1 MSALPLSDVQPFSR
15 RGVCP
20 ALSAPMQTGDGLL
33 SRVAFTG
40 YVYPQDFITLCAL
53 ATRHGNGLVD
63 ITARGG
69 LQFRGLTA
77 QSATGLERDVLQLGL
92 PIRQGLAVETSPLVG
107 VDQTAIAD
115 TRNIVSRIRLSAE
128 KLGLHDRL
136 AAKMSVILDGGG
148 HVSLSDLLA
157 DIRLR
162 AVTLSGE
169 IFWQLTLGGS
179 ENKALRAG
187 LLRQEHA
194 ASVVIDLLSHLAT
207 IGPDARGR
215 DLDLAT
221 VRTVCDERLLDRD
234 LDDASRCVV
243 DLPYGLMPLG
253 DGFFAAG
260 LAPAFGQIS
269 ADVLASLF
277 QQATNLG
284 LENVR
289 PGPSHSLIFCG
300 READCRELL
309 AYAATAGFM
318 TMARDPRSAIAVC
331 PGAPAC
337 GSAFMPTHALADHAA
352 AECSSILDGS
362 FTLHL
367 SGCAKGCAH
376 PSPALLA
383 FHGRAEGLAF
393 GLSARVGD
401 PPTAVLPIGAQKA
414 ALSRLAQLY
423 EKEHKPGENARAFF
437 SRLGSETVS
446 ALLQQDN

>member
-1 MSALPLSDVQPFSR
+1 MSALPLSDIQPFSR

-40 YVYPQDFITLCAL
+40 YVSPKDFVTLCTL

-69 LQFRGLTA
+69 LQFRGLTT
-77 QSATGLERDVLQLGL
+77 QSAIGLERDVLQLGL
-92 PIRQGLAVETSPLVG
+92 PIRQGLALETSPLAG
-107 VDQTAIAD
+107 VDQTALAD

-128 KLGLHDRL
+128 KLGLHDKL
-136 AAKMSVILDGGG
+136 AAKMSVIVDGGG
-148 HVSLSDLLA
+148 HVCLRDLLA
-157 DIRLR
+157 DIRLK
-162 AVTLSGE
+162 AVPLDDGV
-169 IFWQLTLGGS
+169 FWQLILGGT
-179 ENKALRAG
+179 EDKALKAG

-194 ASVVIDLLSHLAT
+194 ASIAIDLLSYLAT

-221 VRTVCDERLLDRD
+221 VRVACGERLLDQD
-234 LDDASRCVV
+234 VDVV
-243 DLPYGLMPLG
+243 QRVAHLPYGLMALG
-253 DGFFAAG
+253 DGFFAVG
-260 LAPAFGQIS
+260 LAPAFGQMS
-269 ADVLASLF
+269 ADLLASLF
-277 QQATNLG
+277 QQATILG
-284 LENVR
+284 LANVR

-300 READCRELL
+300 READCRDLL
-309 AYAATAGFM
+309 DYAAGTGFV
-318 TMARDPRSAIAVC
+318 TMARDPRSAIATC

-337 GSAFMPTHALADHAA
+337 GSASMPTHTLAEYAA
-352 AECSSILDGS
+352 AECASILDGS

-383 FHGRAEGLAF
+383 FHGTAEGLAF
-393 GLSARVGD
+393 GVSARVSDTPG
-401 PPTAVLPIGAQKA
+401 AILPYGQQKA

-437 SRLGSETVS
+437 SRLGTETVS

>member
-1 MSALPLSDVQPFSR
+1 MSALPLSDIQPFAR

-20 ALSAPMQTGDGLL
+20 ALSVPMQTGDGLL

-40 YVYPQDFITLCAL
+40 YVSPQDFVTLCAL

-92 PIRQGLAVETSPLVG
+92 PIRQGLAVETSPLAG
-107 VDQTAIAD
+107 IDQTAIAD

-128 KLGLHDRL
+128 KLDLHDRL
-136 AAKMSVILDGGG
+136 AAKMSFIVDGGG
-148 HVSLSDLLA
+148 HVILGDLLA
-157 DIRLR
+157 DIRLN
-162 AVTLSGE
+162 AVTLDDG
-169 IFWQLTLGGS
+169 IFWQLMLGGA

-194 ASVVIDLLSHLAT
+194 ACVVIDLLSHLAT

-221 VRTVCDERLLDRD
+221 VRTVCGERLLDHD
-234 LDDASRCVV
+234 V
-243 DLPYGLMPLG
+243 DVAPRVAQLPYGLMPLG

-269 ADVLASLF
+269 AEMLASLF
-277 QQATNLG
+277 QKAAVLG
-284 LENVR
+284 LANVR

-309 AYAATAGFM
+309 AYAATAGFV

-352 AECSSILDGS
+352 AECGSILDGS

-401 PPTAVLPIGAQKA
+401 PPTAILPIGAQKA

-423 EKEHKPGENARAFF
+423 EKEHKPGENARTFF

>member
-1 MSALPLSDVQPFSR
+1 MSALPLSEIQPFSR

-40 YVYPQDFITLCAL
+40 YVSPQDFATLCTL
-53 ATRHGNGLVD
+53 ASRYGNGLVD

-77 QSATGLERDVLQLGL
+77 QSATELERDVLQLGL
-92 PIRQGLAVETSPLVG
+92 PIRQGLAVETSPLAG
-107 VDQTAIAD
+107 IDQTAIAD
-115 TRNIVSRIRLSAE
+115 TRHIVSRIRMSAE

-136 AAKMSVILDGGG
+136 AAKMSVIVDGGG
-148 HVSLSDLLA
+148 HVSLGDLLA
-157 DIRLR
+157 DIRLK
-162 AVTLSGE
+162 AVTLNGE
-169 IFWQLTLGGS
+169 IFWQLMLGAA
-179 ENKALRAG
+179 ETKALKAG

-194 ASVVIDLLSHLAT
+194 APVVIDLLSHLAT

-215 DLDLAT
+215 DLDLST
-221 VRTVCDERLLDRD
+221 VRAVCAERLLDHD
-234 LDDASRCVV
+234 V
-243 DLPYGLMPLG
+243 DFSPQIAPLPYGLMALG
-253 DGFFAAG
+253 DGFFAVG

-269 ADVLASLF
+269 AVSLASLF
-277 QQATNLG
+277 QQATVLG
-284 LENVR
+284 VANVR

-300 READCRELL
+300 READCEALL
-309 AYAATAGFM
+309 ACAATAGFV

-337 GSAFMPTHALADHAA
+337 GSAFMPTHTLADHAA
-352 AECSSILDGS
+352 TECAALLDGS

-383 FHGRAEGLAF
+383 FHGSAEGLAF

-401 PPTAVLPIGAQKA
+401 PPTAILPIDAQKA

-423 EKEHKPGENARAFF
+423 EKEHKPGETARTFF
-437 SRLGSETVS
+437 SRLGTETVS
-446 ALLQQDN
+446 AVLQQDN

>member
-1 MSALPLSDVQPFSR
+1 MSALPLSDIQPFSR

-40 YVYPQDFITLCAL
+40 YVSPQDFVTLCAL

-77 QSATGLERDVLQLGL
+77 QSASGLERDVLKLGL
-92 PIRQGLAVETSPLVG
+92 PIRQGLAVETSPLAG
-107 VDQTAIAD
+107 IDQTAIAD

-128 KLGLHDRL
+128 KLGLYDRL
-136 AAKMSVILDGGG
+136 AAKMSVIVDGGG
-148 HVSLSDLLA
+148 HVILGDLLA
-157 DIRLR
+157 DIRLN
-162 AVTLSGE
+162 AVTLDDG
-169 IFWQLTLGGS
+169 IFWQLMMGGA

-215 DLDLAT
+215 DLDFAT
-221 VRTVCDERLLDRD
+221 LRTVCGERLLDHD
-234 LDDASRCVV
+234 V
-243 DLPYGLMPLG
+243 DVAPRVAQLPYGLMPLD
-253 DGFFAAG
+253 DGFFAVG

-277 QQATNLG
+277 QQATILG

-300 READCRELL
+300 RETDCRELL
-309 AYAATAGFM
+309 AYAATAGFVTM
-318 TMARDPRSAIAVC
+318 TRDPRSAIAVC

-352 AECSSILDGS
+352 AECGSILDGS

-423 EKEHKPGENARAFF
+423 EKEHKPGENARTFF

-446 ALLQQDN
+446 VLLQQDN

>member
-1 MSALPLSDVQPFSR
+1 MSALPLSDIQPFAR

-40 YVYPQDFITLCAL
+40 YVSPQDFVTLCAL

-115 TRNIVSRIRLSAE
+115 TRNIVHRIRLSAE

-136 AAKMSVILDGGG
+136 AAKMSVIVDGGG

-157 DIRLR
+157 DIRLK
-162 AVTLSGE
+162 AVTMNGE
-169 IFWQLTLGGS
+169 IFWQLTLGGA
-179 ENKALRAG
+179 ENKALKAG

-194 ASVVIDLLSHLAT
+194 ACVVIDLLSHLAAS
-207 IGPDARGR
+207 GPDARGR
-215 DLDLAT
+215 DLNLAT
-221 VRTVCDERLLDRD
+221 VRMVCGERLLDHD
-234 LDDASRCVV
+234 V
-243 DLPYGLMPLG
+243 DVAPHVANSPYGLMPLG

-269 ADVLASLF
+269 AEMLASLF
-277 QQATNLG
+277 QQAVVLG
-284 LENVR
+284 LANVR

-309 AYAATAGFM
+309 AYAATAGFV

-352 AECSSILDGS
+352 AECGSILDGS